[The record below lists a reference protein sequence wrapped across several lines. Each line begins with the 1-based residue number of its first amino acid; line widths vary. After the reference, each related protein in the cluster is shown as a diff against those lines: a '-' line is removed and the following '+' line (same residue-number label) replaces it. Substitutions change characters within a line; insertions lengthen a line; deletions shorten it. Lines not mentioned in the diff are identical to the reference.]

1 MLDPVLLRSFLA
13 VAQTLSFT
21 QAGERLHLS
30 QPTVS
35 QHVRKL
41 EESVGRQ
48 LFERDTRAVTL
59 TNDGEAMAGFARTI
73 LAAGEQATSYFTGSA
88 VRGRLRFGASDDLA
102 VTQLPQILRE
112 FRQLHPR
119 VDLELTVGQ
128 SGVLHRRLNSGHL
141 DLVFVK
147 NEPGDSRGQLLR
159 RDRLVWVGLPRTVV
173 EPDRPVP
180 VVAYQAPS
188 YSRTATLRALERA
201 GRTWRITCNTRELN
215 GVIAAT
221 RAGLGIAVFPHS
233 LVPSELVQL
242 AASQGLP
249 ELGDI
254 DIVLVTN
261 PRAPREPVD
270 ALTTAILNN
279 AGRTLP
285 PASRALRTTKASAG
299 RLAP

>member
-1 MLDPVLLRSFLA
+1 MLDPILLRSFLA

-21 QAGERLHLS
+21 QAADRLRLS

-35 QHVRKL
+35 QHVRRL
-41 EESVGRQ
+41 EEAVGRL
-48 LFERDTRAVTL
+48 LFERDTRVVTL
-59 TNDGEAMAGFARTI
+59 TDDGEAMAGFARTI
-73 LAAGEQATSYFTGSA
+73 LAANEQATSYFTGSA
-88 VRGRLRFGASDDLA
+88 LRGRLRFGASDDLA

-119 VDLELTVGQ
+119 VDLELTVSQ

-147 NEPGDSRGQLLR
+147 NEPGDARGQLVR

-180 VVAYQAPS
+180 LVAYQAPS
-188 YSRTATLRALERA
+188 YSRTAALRALERS

-233 LVPSELVQL
+233 LVPAELVQIS
-242 AASQGLP
+242 AAQGLP
-249 ELGDI
+249 ELGDV
-254 DIVLVTN
+254 DIMLLTS
-261 PRAPREPVD
+261 PRAPREAAE

-279 AGRTLP
+279 SGRALP
-285 PASRALRTTKASAG
+285 PLARAATKPAAT
-299 RLAP
+299 R